1 MKNLVLNLFF
11 VLCSVVSFAQNLPN
25 YWVPTSGTDTYT
37 ASITSFGS
45 SYSNK
50 IAFVKF
56 GNTNTG
62 ASTININSIGA
73 IALRYWDGNSWEP
86 LPVSH
91 IDVNTVY
98 KIAYSGSFF
107 ELESFGSGGG
117 GGSVAW
123 GDITGTL
130 PDQTDLQSALDS
142 KQSLDSDLTA
152 IAGLSPSND
161 DIIQRKS
168 GVWINRTLAQ
178 YKADLGLNNVENTAL
193 STWAGSTNITTLGT
207 ISTGTVPGT
216 LVSNTPAGG
225 IAATNS
231 QAAINEIDT
240 EKAPLAS
247 PALTGTPTAPTAS
260 AGTNNTQIATTAYVD
275 VSRFS
280 DKWKSSVRASSTAN
294 GTLST
299 AYENGDAIDGITLAT
314 GDRIL
319 IQFQTTSSE
328 NGIYTVNASGAPT
341 RSTDADAAAE
351 LEGAV
356 VLVQEGSLY
365 RNQIFIQV
373 TDNITLGTSSIIFI
387 RNQPFVTPEQF
398 GAVGNGSTDDEPAI
412 QLAVNSGFAVY
423 FDGKKD
429 YRVASTVELPANT
442 VIIGNGATV
451 SCNSL
456 IAIFDPDNDCFIDGL
471 NFNGNDVGSSGINIS
486 AYRNKLSNCHF
497 TGFDAAGLF
506 IQSTNGVSDNPG
518 GIQVVNCYFE
528 SCDGR
533 GVRCF
538 TSGEYNNF
546 ANCVAK
552 GNTIAGV
559 TFGAGNNTWT
569 GGKIT
574 DNGIGLEITSGSNN
588 GHGTVTGVSINHN
601 TTNLS
606 IVSVSNGFEICTNDI
621 IDGHITITTSNG
633 INLRGNRID
642 GTVTLTQTNNTN
654 TNWTYNHFVA
664 NPTFV
669 TTGTGQRYFGNTF
682 ENAIPSAV
690 TNSLVGKLDITAATV
705 DAFTAGGILA
715 ATTASLQENVLFN
728 HVTTTRAT
736 TSDIFRSV
744 NFAPT
749 ITAGAASQT
758 LYAVNIDG
766 AGMSN
771 TNSPTKYMLN
781 VEGGVRIS
789 MGSSTTASTPLLV
802 NRATSNGI
810 IFNVQSN
817 GNNLFTVSDAAGS
830 SSATIT
836 GRLTLSTGLNFAGT
850 FIPTGGLAHCMNV
863 GSTLESA
870 ADNDVLRTIT
880 SAPVYGA
887 NTRTGVTTVGFYHNP
902 TYTVSS
908 GSFTNRSGI
917 IIDNT
922 ASSVVHT
929 NGFGVAAPTAQLH
942 IGASTTAANTA
953 SIKIA
958 EGSRQTSAEDGTINY
973 VSNNLEFTETSTPYI
988 IAKTLT
994 ATASLDFPS
1003 VSAGGTQ
1010 TLTITVTGAS
1020 DGDIALVSIPNAA
1033 KSAGLIFGTAWV
1045 SAADTV
1051 SIEVYNS
1058 TGSPIDPA
1066 SATFRASVIKY

>member
-1 MKNLVLNLFF
+1 MKKYLSIVFALI
-11 VLCSVVSFAQNLPN
+11 SFAAVAQPGSISQSVYRSRVNDTTTVN
-25 YWVPTSGTDTYT
+25 GATSSGYGYFFWNNQRATPTWQ
-37 ASITSFGS
+37 FWNGS
-45 SYSNK
+45 TLVDFDPS
-50 IAFVKF
+50 
-56 GNTNTG
+56 
-62 ASTININSIGA
+62 
-73 IALRYWDGNSWEP
+73 
-86 LPVSH
+86 
-91 IDVNTVY
+91 
-98 KIAYSGSFF
+98 
-107 ELESFGSGGG
+107 GSGGG
-117 GGSVAW
+117 GSGNLTIGTSTISSGTNTRVLFNNAGVLGEYTISGTGNVAMTTSPVFTTPDIGTPSAGVATNLTGTASGLTAGTVTTNANLTGPITSVGNATSVASQ
-123 GDITGTL
+123 TGTGS
-130 PDQTDLQSALDS
+130 TFVMN
-142 KQSLDSDLTA
+142 T
-152 IAGLSPSND
+152 SP
-161 DIIQRKS
+161 
-168 GVWINRTLAQ
+168 TLA
-178 YKADLGLNNVENTAL
+178 
-193 STWAGSTNITTLGT
+193 
-207 ISTGTVPGT
+207 
-216 LVSNTPAGG
+216 
-225 IAATNS
+225 
-231 QAAINEIDT
+231 
-240 EKAPLAS
+240 
-247 PALTGTPTAPTAS
+247 GTPTAPTAS
-260 AGTNNTQIATTAYVD
+260 AGTNNTQIATTAYADGAATTAVLA
-275 VSRFS
+275 F
-280 DKWKSSVRASSTAN
+280 KWKNSVKASSTVN
-294 GTLST
+294 GTLAT
-299 AYENGDAIDGITLAT
+299 AYENGDAIDGITLST

-319 IQFQTTSSE
+319 IQFQTTSTE

-341 RSTDADAAAE
+341 RATDADQDAE
-351 LEGAV
+351 FEGMV
-356 VLVQEGSLY
+356 VLVQQGTLY
-365 RNQIFIQV
+365 RNQIFQQITDGV
-373 TDNITLGTSSIIFI
+373 TVGTSGIIFI
-387 RNQPFVTPEQF
+387 RDQPYVTPEQF
-398 GAVGNGSTDDEPAI
+398 GALGNGSTDDEAAI
-412 QLAVNSGFAVY
+412 QAALNSGFTVF

-429 YRVASTVELPANT
+429 YRVASTVEVPANAT
-442 VIIGNGATV
+442 IIGNGATV

-456 IAIFDPDNDCFIDGL
+456 IAIFDPDNDVTIDGL

-486 AYRNKLSNCHF
+486 AYRNKISNCHF

-518 GIQVVNCYFE
+518 GIQVSNCYFE

-546 ANCVAK
+546 SNCVAK

-559 TFGAGNNTWT
+559 TFNAGNNTWT
-569 GGKIT
+569 GGKIV
-574 DNGIGLEITSGSNN
+574 DNGIGLELTSGTNN
-588 GHGTVTGVSINHN
+588 GHGTVTGASINHN
-601 TTNLS
+601 TTNIS
-606 IVSVSNGFEICTNDI
+606 AVSVSNGFEIVTNDL
-621 IDGHITITTSNG
+621 IDGNIIVTTSTG
-633 INLRGNRID
+633 INFMGNRID
-642 GTVTLTQTNNTN
+642 GTITITQTNNTN
-654 TNWTYNHFVA
+654 TTWDHNRFIET
-664 NPTFV
+664 PTFT
-669 TTGTGQRYFGNTF
+669 TTGTGQRYFGNIF
-682 ENAIPSAV
+682 HNAIPAAV
-690 TNSLVGKLDITAATV
+690 TNSIVGKLDLTATTV
-705 DAFTAGGILA
+705 DAFTAGGTLA

-728 HVTTTRAT
+728 HTTTTRAT
-736 TSDIFRSV
+736 TSDVFRSV

-766 AGMSN
+766 SGMSN

-789 MGSSTTASTPLLV
+789 MGSGTVATTPLLV

-810 IFNVQSN
+810 IFNVQST
-817 GNNLFTVSDAAGS
+817 GSNLFTVSDATGS
-830 SSATIT
+830 SAATIT
-836 GRLTLSTGLNFAGT
+836 GLSTLSTGLNLAGT
-850 FIPTGGLAHCMNV
+850 FIPTGSLSHTINV
-863 GSTLESA
+863 GSTFTA
-870 ADNDVLRTIT
+870 AANSDVLRTMT

-887 NTRTGVTTVGFYHNP
+887 NTRTGVVTVGFYHNP

>member
-1 MKNLVLNLFF
+1 MKRYLSILFALISFTAFSQQGSLSQSVYRSRVNDTTTVNGATSSGYGYFFWNNQRATPTWQFWNGSTLVDFDPSGSEGGT
-11 VLCSVVSFAQNLPN
+11 VTSV
-25 YWVPTSGTDTYT
+25 SGT
-37 ASITSFGS
+37 SNRITSTGGTTPVIDIS
-45 SYSNK
+45 ASY
-50 IAFVKF
+50 V
-56 GNTNTG
+56 G
-62 ASTININSIGA
+62 
-73 IALRYWDGNSWEP
+73 
-86 LPVSH
+86 
-91 IDVNTVY
+91 
-98 KIAYSGSFF
+98 
-107 ELESFGSGGG
+107 
-117 GGSVAW
+117 
-123 GDITGTL
+123 
-130 PDQTDLQSALDS
+130 QTS
-142 KQSLDSDLTA
+142 
-152 IAGLSPSND
+152 
-161 DIIQRKS
+161 
-168 GVWINRTLAQ
+168 
-178 YKADLGLNNVENTAL
+178 
-193 STWAGSTNITTLGT
+193 ITTLGT
-207 ISTGTVPGT
+207 ISAGTVPGT

-260 AGTNNTQIATTAYVD
+260 AGTNNTQIATTAYADAAATTAVLA
-275 VSRFS
+275 F
-280 DKWKSSVRASSTAN
+280 KWKNSVKASSTVN
-294 GTLST
+294 GTLAT
-299 AYENGDAIDGITLAT
+299 AYENGDAIDGITLST

-319 IQFQTTSSE
+319 IQFQTTSTE

-341 RSTDADAAAE
+341 RATDADQDAE
-351 LEGAV
+351 FEGMV
-356 VLVQEGSLY
+356 VLVQQGTLY
-365 RNQIFIQV
+365 RNQIFQQV
-373 TDNITLGTSSIIFI
+373 TDNITLGSSGIVFI
-387 RNQPFVTPEQF
+387 REQPFVTPEQF
-398 GAVGNGSTDDEPAI
+398 GAVGNGTTDDQAAI
-412 QLAVNSGFAVY
+412 QAAVNTGFAVS
-423 FDGKKD
+423 FNNTKN
-429 YRVASTVELPANT
+429 YRVNSTVTLPDDC
-442 VIIGNGATV
+442 VIIGNGATL
-451 SCNSL
+451 STNAL
-456 IAIFDPDNDCFIDGL
+456 IAIFTLGNRGVIDNVNFDG
-471 NFNGNDVGSSGINIS
+471 NNAGSSGITGS
-486 AYRNKLSNCHF
+486 FVYRNKISNCYF
-497 TGFDAAGLF
+497 IEFEAAGMF
-506 IQSTNGVSDNPG
+506 IHQTAGAADYEGGVSV
-518 GIQVVNCYFE
+518 INCYFE
-528 SCDGR
+528 NCNGR
-533 GVRCF
+533 GVRMF
-538 TSGEYNNF
+538 TNGEYNHF
-546 ANCVAK
+546 TNCTARGCV
-552 GNTIAGV
+552 IAGV
-559 TFGAGNNTWT
+559 TVGAGNFTWT

-574 DNGIGLEITSGSNN
+574 DNTIGLELVAGSNN
-588 GHGTVTGVSINHN
+588 GHGTIVGTLINHN
-601 TTNLS
+601 ITNIS
-606 IVSVSNGFEICTNDI
+606 SVNVTNGFEINNCDI
-621 IDGHITITTSNG
+621 IAGNIIITGSNA

-642 GTVTLTQTNNTN
+642 GTVTITQTSNTN
-654 TNWTYNHFVA
+654 VNWTSNHFVA
-664 NPTFV
+664 TPTFT
-669 TTGTGQRYFGNTF
+669 TTGTGQRYLNNTF
-682 ENAIPSAV
+682 ENAIPSSV
-690 TNSLVGKLDITAATV
+690 TNSLVGKFDITAATV